1 MTDNSLNKL
10 KVNIFYRAKLFI
22 ENIKEFAPFGAKLID
37 EDEIKDVVYSD
48 DAEIID
54 SEKGI
59 KILQDKFSEEI
70 KNKTIEA
77 GAIAF
82 DITANFKNRDGISEK
97 RDALCLKISSDGKN
111 WSEEYFPY
119 MIIDGECV
127 WK

>member
-1 MTDNSLNKL
+1 MTDNSLNEL

-22 ENIKEFAPFGAKLID
+22 ENIKEFAPFGAKVI
-37 EDEIKDVVYSD
+37 EGNIKDVVYSD
-48 DAEIID
+48 DTEIID
-54 SEKGI
+54 SAKGI
-59 KILQDKFSEEI
+59 KILQDNFSDEI
-70 KNKTIEA
+70 KNKTIQA

-82 DITANFKNRDGISEK
+82 DVTANFKNSDGISEK
-97 RDALCLKISSDGKN
+97 RDALCLKISSDGEN

>member
-1 MTDNSLNKL
+1 MTDNSLNEL

-22 ENIKEFAPFGAKLID
+22 ENIKEFAPFGAKVIGGN
-37 EDEIKDVVYSD
+37 IKDVVYSD
-48 DAEIID
+48 DTEIID
-54 SEKGI
+54 SAKGI
-59 KILQDKFSEEI
+59 KILQDNFSDEI

-82 DITANFKNRDGISEK
+82 DVTANFKNGEGISEK
-97 RDALCLKISSDGKN
+97 RDALCLKISSDGEN

>member
-1 MTDNSLNKL
+1 MTNELLKEL
-10 KVNIFYRAKLFI
+10 KVNIFHRAKIFI
-22 ENIKEFAPFGAKLID
+22 ENLQEFAPFGAKLIGD
-37 EDEIKDVVYSD
+37 NIKDVVYFD

-54 SEKGI
+54 STKGI
-59 KILQDKFSEEI
+59 KTLQDNFSEEI

-82 DITANFKNRDGISEK
+82 DVTANFKNGDGISEK
-97 RDALCLKISSDGKN
+97 RDALCLKISSDGEN
-111 WSEEYFPY
+111 WIEEYFPY